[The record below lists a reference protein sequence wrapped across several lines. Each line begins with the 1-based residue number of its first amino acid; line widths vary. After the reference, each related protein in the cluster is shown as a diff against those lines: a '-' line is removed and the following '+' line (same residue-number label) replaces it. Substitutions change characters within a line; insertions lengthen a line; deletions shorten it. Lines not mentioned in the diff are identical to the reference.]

1 MAGAGRFEVAPL
13 TMIHGSA
20 QNLHL
25 QQLQNCRVVAGSQM
39 TRVRPGGT
47 VRQLAMLLARA
58 NPVVNFATRDLTTFF
73 GAVSPTVGLAATG
86 NTTIRLMERE
96 EGGAFVTSADNVT
109 LTATGG
115 LMIPVSISAERDSTD
130 GAVLQAQFI
139 PKYDG
144 TNLPLVIAD
153 SVDFS
158 AAPAAAFTSQFYLGP
173 VYHNAAEIVG
183 VVSSSVEFG
192 ITVSAVPHNP
202 GPYNKSL
209 CVVDIAPRLVFAVTK
224 CDAVAAVNMFSR
236 ALTSSVALYYQKGT
250 ASTDRVAVGTSAHCK
265 VSCTAGAIE
274 TQEIGGEAGQDALL
288 QVTVHP
294 TSDLS
299 ISVAS
304 TIP

>member
-1 MAGAGRFEVAPL
+1 MAGAGRFEIAPF
-13 TMIHGSA
+13 TIVHGSA
-20 QNLHL
+20 QSLHL

-58 NPVVNFATRDLTTFF
+58 NPEVNFATRDLTTFF
-73 GAVSPTVGLAATG
+73 GAVSPTVGLPATG

-96 EGGAFVTSADNVT
+96 EGGAFVTSADNLT

-115 LMIPVSISAERDSTD
+115 LLIPMSLAAERDSTD
-130 GAVLQAQFI
+130 GAVLQAKFI

-144 TNLPLVIAD
+144 TNLPLAVAD

-158 AAPAAAFTSQFYLGP
+158 AAPVAAFTSQFYLGP
-173 VYHNAAEIVG
+173 VYHNSAEILG

-192 ITVSAVPHNP
+192 ITVAAVPHSP
-202 GPYNKSL
+202 GPYNKSV
-209 CVVDIAPRLVFAVTK
+209 CVVDIAPRLVFSVTK
-224 CDAVAAVNMFSR
+224 VDAVAAVNMFSR

-250 ASTDRVAVGTSAHCK
+250 ASTDRVAAGTTSHCK

-274 TQEIGGEAGQDALL
+274 TQEMGGEAGQDALL
-288 QVTVHP
+288 QITVHP
-294 TSDLS
+294 TSDLAV
-299 ISVAS
+299 SVAS
-304 TIP
+304 AIP